1 MEKNSVKKLCE
12 NLLCGDRLR
21 KKTMQKKSLWKKTMQ
36 INNSLNGAY
45 ELVLK
50 MFEKV
55 IGVDVSGVDEVSGCF
70 NKQEGARD
78 DLSGGS

>member
-12 NLLCGDRLR
+12 TLLCGDRLR
-21 KKTMQKKSLWKKTMQ
+21 KKTMQ

-78 DLSGGS
+78 DLSRGS